1 MSVYTTNDRLKQL
14 ISTTKGSAISTGA
27 VTLIMVV
34 LMIFLAI
41 LPAYRSITD
50 QLKNNEAKETYLQ
63 QLQIKKNAL
72 DKLGLDYEDNIE
84 KIYFFNK
91 YNSSTLDTE
100 TFLANLDA
108 MAKSNKAILKEV
120 SIAENSSYS
129 AVAESPFLDMQFAS
143 AQELTMSFKL
153 QLSDVAYLINT
164 IEKYPLTIYIQSMEI
179 TQQSINTSYSTMQTL
194 VENGLVEL
202 DIKGEIYFWNITAQ

>member
-1 MSVYTTNDRLKQL
+1 MSVLTSNDRLKQL

-27 VTLIMVV
+27 VTLVMVV

-84 KIYFFNK
+84 KINFFNQ
-91 YNSSTLDTE
+91 YNNSTLNTE
-100 TFLANLDA
+100 TFLANIDA
-108 MAKSNKAILKEV
+108 ISKSNKAKLTNI
-120 SIAENSSYS
+120 SIAENAAYS
-129 AVAESPFLDMQFAS
+129 AVAESPFKDMVYAK
-143 AQELTMSFKL
+143 AQELAMTFRL
-153 QLSDVAYLINT
+153 QLSDVAYLINSL
-164 IEKYPLTIYIQSMEI
+164 EKFPLTIYIQNLEI
-179 TQQSINTSYSTMQTL
+179 LQQSNNTSFSTTQTL
-194 VENGLVEL
+194 AENGLVEL
-202 DIKGEIYFWNITAQ
+202 NIKGEIYFWNNTAQ

>member
-1 MSVYTTNDRLKQL
+1 
-14 ISTTKGSAISTGA
+14 
-27 VTLIMVV
+27 MVV